1 VTGWTSPMRG
11 EGVLK
16 KALILLLCTALPATA
31 GQLDYSQ
38 SDFGGVGL
46 MQNPTARF
54 ADEGT
59 LSFGLSTQ
67 KPYNHIYASLQLLP
81 WLETTLRYTEIE
93 NRLFGPPGFSGDQ
106 TAKDRGVDFK
116 LRLLTETHNRPQL
129 AVGLRD
135 IGGTGL
141 FGSEYVV
148 ANKRF
153 ENVDVSLGMGWGRL
167 GARGDARNPFTVLS
181 DKFETRP
188 GAEAGGGSPD
198 FNRWFRGE
206 RVALFGG
213 LEWWTPWRGLRV
225 KLEYEGN
232 DYTQEASNNN
242 QEVDSPVNLA
252 LLFPLGNHFD
262 VSLGVERGNTFMA
275 NLSTHINLQRD
286 RGPPKVGD
294 PIPAPVRVRNTA
306 EMQARLTLAQEREL
320 ARALEQPLREQGYT
334 LRGLTLNRDAR
345 SLQLWYSQGRYR
357 NHAQAAGRV
366 ARVLT
371 QYAPDAVESFTLVDL
386 NGPVETHRITLARA
400 DLERVALGTGSVE
413 ELRRGSSVTG
423 PRLGYRQAALTDVRA
438 FPEFS
443 WDVTPKLRQH
453 IGGPDGFYFGQL
465 WLRFGGDLQLT
476 PELSLSG
483 ALGANVYNNFDDLQA
498 RPTGALP
505 RVRSEIVNYLK
516 EGENNVVFLEANYI
530 WSPAPEWYARL
541 SAGLFEEMYGG
552 VAGELLY
559 KPYDQ
564 PWALG
569 ANLNHV
575 WQREFDQR
583 FDFRDYDVTTA
594 HATLYYEL
602 PYYDILAQVSVGRY
616 LARDLGTTLDFSREF
631 ANGVRA
637 GAFATFTNVSSAD
650 FGEGRFDK
658 GFYLSLPLDLFFT
671 RSTRQRSSFVFKPLT
686 KDGGQKVRDG
696 QALYG
701 LVEGTERGRIYTDWP
716 GILD

>member
-1 VTGWTSPMRG
+1 
-11 EGVLK
+11 LK
-16 KALILLLCTALPATA
+16 KALLLLLCSALPAHA

-81 WLETTLRYTEIE
+81 WLETTLRYTEVE
-93 NRLFGPPGFSGDQ
+93 NRLFGPPGFSGSQ
-106 TAKDRGVDFK
+106 SRKDRGVDFK
-116 LRLLTETHNRPQL
+116 VRVFEETALFPQL
-129 AVGLRD
+129 AVGVRD

-167 GARGDARNPFTVLS
+167 GSRGHLGNPLRALS
-181 DKFETRP
+181 GHFDERP
-188 GAEAGGGSPD
+188 GNRPGGGTPELK
-198 FNRWFRGE
+198 RWFTGE
-206 RVALFGG
+206 RVAVFGG

-232 DYTQEASNNN
+232 DYQSEALNNN
-242 QEVDSPVNLA
+242 QTVDSPINLA
-252 LLFPLGNHFD
+252 LLYPVNNYLD
-262 VSLGVERGNTFMA
+262 LSIGVERGNTFMA
-275 NLSTHINLQRD
+275 NVSTHLDLQRD
-286 RGPPKVGD
+286 QGPPKTGD
-294 PIPAPVRVRNTA
+294 PRPAPVRVRNAA
-306 EMQARLTLAQEREL
+306 EMRARLTLAQEREL
-320 ARALEQPLREQGYT
+320 AQALEAPLKAQGFT

-345 SLQLWYSQGRYR
+345 ALQLWYSQPKYR
-357 NHAQAAGRV
+357 NHAQAAGRI
-366 ARVLT
+366 ARVLS
-371 QYAPDAVESFTLVDL
+371 QLAPDGVESFVLVDM
-386 NGPVETHRITLARA
+386 NGAVETHRTTLARA
-400 DLERVALGTGSVE
+400 DLERVAVGSGTLE

-423 PRLGYRQAALTDVRA
+423 PRNDYRQAALTDVAA
-438 FPEFS
+438 FPEFDWS
-443 WDVTPKLRQH
+443 LTPKLRQH

-465 WLRFGGDLQLT
+465 WLRLGGTLQLT

-516 EGENNVVFLEANYI
+516 EGENNIVFLEANYI

-559 KPYDQ
+559 KPYEE

-569 ANLNHV
+569 FNLNHV
-575 WQREFDQR
+575 WQRDFDQR
-583 FDFRDYDVTTA
+583 FDFRDYDVTTG
-594 HATLYYEL
+594 HLTLYYEL
-602 PYYDILAQVSVGRY
+602 PFYEVLAQVSVGRY
-616 LARDLGTTLDFSREF
+616 LAGDTGTTLDFSREF

-637 GAFATFTNVSSAD
+637 GAFATFTDVSSED

-671 RSTRQRSSFVFKPLT
+671 RSTRQRTSLVFKPLT

-696 QALYG
+696 RALYG
-701 LVEGTERGRIYTDWP
+701 LVEDVGRPDVTGGWP
-716 GILD
+716 GFLD

>member
-1 VTGWTSPMRG
+1 
-11 EGVLK
+11 
-16 KALILLLCTALPATA
+16 
-31 GQLDYSQ
+31 
-38 SDFGGVGL
+38 

-81 WLETTLRYTEIE
+81 WLETTLRYTEVD
-93 NRLFGPPGFSGDQ
+93 NRLFGPPSFSGSQ
-106 TAKDRGVDFK
+106 SRKDRGVDFK
-116 LRLLTETHNRPQL
+116 IRLLEEGPTQPQL
-129 AVGLRD
+129 AVGIRD

-153 ENVDVSLGMGWGRL
+153 EGVDVSLGMGWGRL
-167 GARGDARNPFTVLS
+167 GSRGHIGNPLATLAS
-181 DKFETRP
+181 HFEERAGTRP
-188 GAEAGGGSPD
+188 GGGTPELK
-198 FNRWFRGE
+198 RWFTGE
-206 RVALFGG
+206 RVAFFGG

-232 DYTQEASNNN
+232 DYQSEALGNN
-242 QEVDSPVNLA
+242 QDVSSPVNLA

-262 VSLGVERGNTFMA
+262 IAVGVERGNTFMA
-275 NLSTHINLQRD
+275 NLSTHIDLQRD
-286 RGPPKVGD
+286 RGVPKMRD
-294 PIPAPVRVRNTA
+294 PIPASVRVRNAA

-320 ARALEQPLREQGYT
+320 ARTLEQPLKEQGYT

-345 SLQLWYSQGRYR
+345 SLQLWYGQDRYR
-357 NHAQAAGRV
+357 NHAQAAGRI

-371 QYAPDAVESFTLVDL
+371 QLAPDAVESFVLIDMS
-386 NGPVETHRITLARA
+386 GPVETHRTTVARA
-400 DLERVALGTGSVE
+400 DLERIAAGAATLAE
-413 ELRRGSSVTG
+413 MRLGSSVTG
-423 PRLGYRQAALTDVRA
+423 PRNGYRRAALTDVAA
-438 FPEFS
+438 FPDFS

-498 RPTGALP
+498 RSTGALP

-516 EGENNVVFLEANYI
+516 EGENNIVFLEANYI

-552 VAGELLY
+552 LAGELLY
-559 KPYDQ
+559 KPYEE
-564 PWALG
+564 PWAIG
-569 ANLNHV
+569 FNLNHV
-575 WQREFDQR
+575 WQRDFDQR
-583 FDFRDYDVTTA
+583 FDFRDYDVTTG

-616 LARDLGTTLDFSREF
+616 LAGDWGTTLDFSREF

-671 RSTRQRSSFVFKPLT
+671 RSTRQRTSFVFKPLT

-696 QALYG
+696 KALYG
-701 LVEGTERGRIYTDWP
+701 LVEGAERGRVHRDWP
-716 GILD
+716 GFLD